1 MRPLDAVKYTP
12 ISPTFESG
20 TRRSRCR
27 SQIVV
32 NDTLGDSGDSV
43 LSKYVSVL
51 QRVAFPILLLF
62 TLHLNNFITSLPK

>member
-32 NDTLGDSGDSV
+32 NDTLGDSCDSA
-43 LSKYVSVL
+43 LSEYVS
-51 QRVAFPILLLF
+51 I
-62 TLHLNNFITSLPK
+62 